1 MAEINDIKPLHP
13 VWPSRPPEDRGDK
26 KRRQQDQAKPKPKP
40 ISTDEETGNG
50 KPHIDEYA

>member
-1 MAEINDIKPLHP
+1 MAEINDIKPPHP

-26 KRRQQDQAKPKPKP
+26 KRRQQDEAKPKPA
-40 ISTDEETGNG
+40 STDEETGNG